1 MGPSSG
7 DLSMNER
14 TQNFITEQVVRIDRV
29 MEENQ
34 ALADATYKRL
44 MNDQER
50 PAKGSWAERLP
61 NWFIAT
67 GLVSGLVSLV
77 IAATQIV
84 LDFGHSFAACR

>member
-7 DLSMNER
+7 DLPMDER
-14 TQNFITEQVVRIDRV
+14 TQSYIREQIARIDRV

-50 PAKGSWAERLP
+50 WAKGSWVERLP

-77 IAATQIV
+77 IAATQIL